1 MDSYILENSLDIVFF
16 TPKMHHDDRGFFY
29 EKFNKKTFSDITQSD
44 AEFVQQNVSFSKKN
58 TLRGLHFQSR
68 YPQGKLISVH
78 SGKVQ
83 DVVVDLRQAS
93 STFGKFF
100 SFTLSAE
107 ENKSVWIPKGYA
119 HGFLVLSDTAEFN
132 YLVDDFYYKEYEV
145 TLLWSDIDLQIPWLE
160 KNPNVSEKDRNG
172 ISFKDCEY
180 F

>member
-107 ENKSVWIPKGYA
+107 
-119 HGFLVLSDTAEFN
+119 
-132 YLVDDFYYKEYEV
+132 
-145 TLLWSDIDLQIPWLE
+145 
-160 KNPNVSEKDRNG
+160 
-172 ISFKDCEY
+172 
-180 F
+180 